1 MKVSIALC
9 TSNGQTYLQEQLESY
24 LNQTRTPDELVV
36 CDDVSTDETIAILQE
51 FALSAP
57 FPVRI
62 YRNEKQLGYVK
73 NFERAVLLCD
83 GDVIFFSDQDDVWN
97 PQKIELMAIAL
108 EKSPDVGVA
117 FCDAEIV
124 SSDLQPSGRTLWEM
138 FRFTKRLQRKVIQGR
153 ATEVLI
159 KMDLFWGLTI
169 AFRAEYRDRLIPFYP
184 GTGHD
189 TWTAMLV
196 AFMSDISIVQEPL
209 VKYRQHSDNVTGVRE
224 KPLNAILT
232 ATIVKQRHNTRFKS
246 FTNRAKPFEAMKE
259 RLLQI
264 SNVPD
269 LDVKVRLLDE
279 KIAHLNSRA
288 NMSSRRLFRAPQV
301 LRELITLRYH
311 RYSRGRRDLIKD
323 LLEKDRTV

>member
-1 MKVSIALC
+1 MKISIALC
-9 TSNGQTYLQEQLESY
+9 TSNGQTYLQDQLESY
-24 LNQTRTPDELVV
+24 LNQTLTPDELVV
-36 CDDVSTDETIAILQE
+36 CDDVSADDTIAILRE
-51 FALSAP
+51 FARSAP

-83 GDVIFFSDQDDVWN
+83 GEIIFFSDQDDVWD
-97 PQKIELMAIAL
+97 PQKIELMAAAL
-108 EKSPDVGVA
+108 EKSRNVGVT

-124 SSDLQPSGRTLWEM
+124 NSDLQPTGRTLWEM
-138 FRFTKRLQRKVIQGR
+138 FRFNKRLQKKVIHGR

-159 KMDLFWGLTI
+159 KMDLFWGLTV
-169 AFRAEYRDRLIPFYP
+169 AFRSEYRDKLIPFYP

-196 AFMSDISIVQEPL
+196 AFMSDISIVQKPL
-209 VKYRQHSDNVTGVRE
+209 VKYRQHSDNFTGVRK
-224 KPLNAILT
+224 KPLNSILS
-232 ATIVKQRHNTRFKS
+232 ATIVKQRHNSRLKS
-246 FTNRAKPFEAMKE
+246 FRNRAKPFEAMKE
-259 RLLQI
+259 RLLQAHD
-264 SNVPD
+264 VPD
-269 LDVKVRLLDE
+269 LDGKVRLLE
-279 KIAHLNSRA
+279 GKIAHLNSRA

-323 LLEKDRTV
+323 LLERDRTV